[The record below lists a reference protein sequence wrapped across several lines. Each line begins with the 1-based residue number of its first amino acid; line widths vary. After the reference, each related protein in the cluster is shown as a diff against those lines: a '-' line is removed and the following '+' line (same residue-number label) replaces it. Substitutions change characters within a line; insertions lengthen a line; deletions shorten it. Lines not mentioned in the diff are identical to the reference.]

1 MFAVITLIGFMFA
14 YGAVG
19 TMDADPSASV
29 VVCAA
34 IAFAGL
40 VAMYIGVM
48 GMNGAFYK
56 QDYFTHDYN

>member
-1 MFAVITLIGFMFA
+1 MFAIIAFVGFMFA

-29 VVCAA
+29 VMCAA
-34 IAFAGL
+34 VAFIGL
-40 VAMYIGVM
+40 IAMYVGVM

-56 QDYFTHDYN
+56 QDYFTNDYN